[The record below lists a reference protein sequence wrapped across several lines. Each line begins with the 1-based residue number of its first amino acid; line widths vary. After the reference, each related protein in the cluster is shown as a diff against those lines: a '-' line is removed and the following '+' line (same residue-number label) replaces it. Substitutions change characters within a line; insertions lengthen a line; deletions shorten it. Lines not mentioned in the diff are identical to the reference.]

1 MNLLKEIF
9 EPLIPAI
16 AGILLTFFIVY
27 ASPALILSKLLMDKY
42 PTRYDKKLKVEKL
55 DIVISFSFSTGFWLL
70 IYLTL
75 INKPI

>member
-9 EPLIPAI
+9 EPVITAI

-27 ASPALILSKLLMDKY
+27 TSPALIFSKLLMGKY

-55 DIVISFSFSTGFWLL
+55 DVITSLTLSTFFWLL
-70 IYLTL
+70 LYLMLT
-75 INKPI
+75 NN